1 LHTFFL
7 SFLSFLSLCKF
18 TKCISGQLYSLVD
31 VVNNLDISYLTDLSF
46 IELVATIN
54 NLDISYVTDLCFNE
68 YILLQN
74 DLINNIED
82 TLIVNDLK
90 INDISNRDL
99 SINANLDPYFIN
111 QIHLLTSE
119 NVLLKTDINYNR
131 SLIQTNAID
140 FNILKS
146 RIEIIDENITYFNN
160 SLQDISVSFINND
173 LLNVIDDIST
183 SLHELNENFAS
194 QNILFKLDVLL
205 ANSNINYNTAKI
217 YFLEDSVNNLNN
229 KFSDLLTTYNSLDL
243 SNILNIDNTYIQRLE
258 SKLTNLV
265 NILNSQTNLNININT
280 L

>member
-1 LHTFFL
+1 
-7 SFLSFLSLCKF
+7 
-18 TKCISGQLYSLVD
+18 LVD